1 MGLSPSSMIGVRS
14 RDLFRYPDLAP
25 DEVRTLIIEPG
36 HGDMPLRGVL
46 ERHKIGDP
54 EKPYIALSYVWGKP
68 KRKSSLQLAPSG
80 RLVNITKN
88 AEIVLLNVRE
98 RDRPQRVWIDGICIN
113 QEDVKERSHQVTLM
127 GAIFSGASS
136 VLIWLGEADE
146 HTGSVFDF
154 FERMHQRQLSGEQQ
168 LSAQDERTS
177 KDVDGYDH
185 QVAVAHAKEGED
197 ERPVEPTGHEHDN
210 FARIQA
216 FSERPWFSRAW
227 TFQEACLSADTYVRC
242 GQHQLAWQT
251 FVSAALYLNTRGMSG
266 VFGSQS
272 DTILALAHFAVA
284 NPARQ
289 EPFLSVALPLTRNLQ
304 STDPRDK
311 VFSLLGMVCT
321 EGLGMM
327 STSYQL
333 PVADIYC
340 MAAKATIAQERG
352 LSVLSSAG
360 GRLCYQSLPSW
371 VPDWRVPRRTAVL
384 HGYDWPSPSHLYN
397 VNQGSSFENE
407 MGTDLGSDPRVL
419 RAVGARIDKITRI
432 VDSKPL
438 LKYIAKAPPPGS
450 KGATV
455 ENLKEWMAGL
465 EELVNKTS
473 ENLRLP
479 GHYRQTVVDTDGE
492 DVRPGSITEAF
503 MQTLT
508 ASRGGVGDN
517 GGAGTWR
524 TVEEVRGLSM
534 LAIEHRW
541 YSGDLE
547 DNPPALTELE
557 LTVRSLVTAMWT
569 FLNGRK
575 IFKTSM
581 GLLGIVADGA
591 KVGDEVWDLVGG
603 NVPFVLRARWT
614 PFAETQQSFFVVG
627 ESYVHGIM
635 QGGLWKPEGLSE
647 VPGQQGSLSHHWPLT
662 SGRVEGD
669 KLEFE
674 LIHLV

>member
-1 MGLSPSSMIGVRS
+1 MVGVGH
-14 RDLFRYPDLAP
+14 RDLFRYPDLEP

-54 EKPYIALSYVWGKP
+54 EKLYMALSYVWGSS
-68 KRKSSLQLAPSG
+68 KRKRSLQLAPSG
-80 RLVNITKN
+80 RLVNITQN
-88 AEIVLLNVRE
+88 AETVLLNVRE
-98 RDRPQRVWIDGICIN
+98 PDRPQRVWIDGICIN
-113 QEDVKERSHQVTLM
+113 QANIKERSHQVTLM

-136 VLIWLGEADE
+136 VLVWLGEANE
-146 HTGSVFDF
+146 HTGSVFNF
-154 FERMHQRQLSGEQQ
+154 FERMHQRHLSGQQ
-168 LSAQDERTS
+168 QVSAQDERAS
-177 KDVDGYDH
+177 RGADGYDH
-185 QVAVAHAKEGED
+185 TAAVAHAEEEEEEED
-197 ERPVEPTGHEHDN
+197 KRPDEPTGHEHDN

-289 EPFLSVALPLTRNLQ
+289 EPFLSVALPLTRSLQ

-321 EGLGMM
+321 EGLGMI

-333 PVADIYC
+333 PVDDIYSI
-340 MAAKATIAQERG
+340 AAKATIAQERG

-360 GRLCYQSLPSW
+360 GSLRYQSLPSW
-371 VPDWRVPRRTAVL
+371 VPDWRVPRRTAL
-384 HGYDWPSPSHLYN
+384 LYGYDWPSPSHLYN
-397 VNQGSSFENE
+397 INQGSAFGDE
-407 MGTDLGSDPRVL
+407 MVTYLGSDPRVL
-419 RAVGARIDKITRI
+419 RASGARIDKITRI
-432 VDSKPL
+432 VDAKPL

-450 KGATV
+450 KDATV
-455 ENLKEWMAGL
+455 DNLKEWMAGL

-473 ENLRLP
+473 RELRLP
-479 GHYRQTVVDTDGE
+479 PDYEQTVFDTDGK
-492 DVRPGSITEAF
+492 DIRPGNITEAF

-508 ASRGGVGDN
+508 AGRGGVGEH

-524 TVEEVRGLSM
+524 SVEEIGGLSM
-534 LAIEHRW
+534 LVMEHRW

-547 DNPPALTELE
+547 DDPPALTELE
-557 LTVRSLVTAMWT
+557 LTVRRLVTAMWT

-581 GLLGIVADGA
+581 GLLGIVADGV
-591 KVGDEVWDLVGG
+591 KVGDEVWDLVGA
-603 NVPFVLRARWT
+603 NVPFVLRARRSPVT
-614 PFAETQQSFFVVG
+614 ETQQSFFVVG

-647 VPGQQGSLSHHWPLT
+647 VPGQQDSLCHHRPLR
-662 SGRVEGD
+662 SRRVEGD
-669 KLEFE
+669 KLESE